1 MSTLTATHVTHRFG
15 GLTALDDVSLT
26 LQTGKVHAVIGTNGA
41 GKSTLVSILAGELA
55 PDAGR
60 ILLND
65 ADITRWSQP
74 RRAQAGMGRSY
85 QRSAIFPALSVY
97 ENCRIAAQAKHP
109 YFWRWFQSARQC
121 QASDAAAHRALALA
135 GLEGE
140 APRTAGLL
148 SHGAKRQ
155 LEIAMSL
162 ATRPT
167 ILLLDEPLAGMGA
180 QESERMLALLASL
193 KAEHAILLIEHD
205 MDAVFRIADEI
216 TVMVNGG
223 VIAHGSPE
231 RIRQDPQVQRAY
243 LGEEDEIEADRRPGA
258 KTASGGSAA
267 RAAGERGGD
276 MSARP
281 AAPKGAKAPSG
292 GSAARAAG
300 KRGGDI
306 PALID
311 VQGLHTH
318 YGASHVLHGVDLSI
332 RPGESVGLLGR
343 NGMGKTT
350 LIRTIMGLVPPTR
363 GQIHY
368 CGNGGASRISP
379 HRVARMGIAFVPEG
393 RGIFPNLDVCENLLV
408 AARPGVGGRQD
419 WPIDRVLQT
428 FPRLRERLQHGGQA
442 LSGGEQQM
450 LAIGRAL
457 MTNPDVLILDEAT
470 EGLAPMMVAEI
481 WRIIGVIRQTGV
493 ATLIVDRNYRKVLAH
508 TDRCIVLEKGR
519 VVRADDS
526 AALAG
531 NTDVLTR
538 YLGV

>member
-1 MSTLTATHVTHRFG
+1 M
-15 GLTALDDVSLT
+15 DDVSLT
-26 LQTGKVHAVIGTNGA
+26 LQTGRVHAVIGTNGA
-41 GKSTLVSILAGELA
+41 GKSTLVSVLAGELA

-60 ILLND
+60 ILLD
-65 ADITRWSQP
+65 GTDVTRWSQP

-85 QRSAIFPALSVY
+85 QRSAIFPTLSVH

-109 YFWRWFQSARQC
+109 HFWRWFQSAHQC

-140 APRTAGLL
+140 AQRTAGLL

-180 QESERMLALLASL
+180 QESERMLALLESL
-193 KAEHAILLIEHD
+193 KAEHAMLLIEHD

-216 TVMVNGG
+216 TVMVNGS

-231 RIRQDPQVQRAY
+231 HIRQDPQVQDAY
-243 LGEEDEIEADRRPGA
+243 LGAQDDLAATMQTGVRPTEQGDCAMPRRDGQTISRPCGAPSLTPGKGGEAA
-258 KTASGGSAA
+258 TSAA
-267 RAAGERGGD
+267 RALVQ
-276 MSARP
+276 S
-281 AAPKGAKAPSG
+281 
-292 GSAARAAG
+292 
-300 KRGGDI
+300 I
-306 PALID
+306 LNI
-311 VQGLHTH
+311 QGLHTH
-318 YGASHVLHGVDLSI
+318 YGASHVLHGVDLTI
-332 RPGESVGLLGR
+332 RPGEAVGLLGR

-350 LIRTIMGLVPPTR
+350 LIRAIMGLVPPSR
-363 GQIHY
+363 GQIDYRGHE
-368 CGNGGASRISP
+368 AATRVPP
-379 HRVARMGIAFVPEG
+379 HHVARMGIAFVPEG
-393 RGIFPNLDVCENLLV
+393 RGIFPNLDVRENLLV

-419 WPIDRVLQT
+419 WSIDRVLQT
-428 FPRLRERLQHGGQA
+428 FPRLAERLQYGGQQ

-457 MTNPDVLILDEAT
+457 MTNPDMLMLDEAT

-481 WRIIGVIRQTGV
+481 WRVIRAIRQTGV
-493 ATLIVDRNYRKVLAH
+493 ATLIVDRNYRRVLAH
-508 TDRCIVLEKGR
+508 TDRCVVLEKGR
-519 VVRADDS
+519 VVQSGDS
-526 AALAG
+526 AALAQ
-531 NTDVLTR
+531 TPDLLTR